1 MGKPVWEGSLEM
13 RRARV
18 LVVAGLLGAAISGF
32 DAAPAQTPQCSK
44 ADFEAVVDEAAG
56 ALRDLARQNTPAFQ
70 GKLRQLKGKRGW
82 SDDQLV
88 KEAEPLVRDD
98 KIAGFDQQ
106 SEEFLLRI
114 TSGGQAGS
122 SGGAPDCK
130 LLAELRAVMQS
141 LVETQKAKW
150 AYMFEKIEGELR
162 K

>member
-1 MGKPVWEGSLEM
+1 M
-13 RRARV
+13 RRAWV
-18 LVVAGLLGAAISGF
+18 LVVAGLLGTAISGF

-56 ALRDLARQNTPAFQ
+56 ALRDLARQNTPQFQ

-106 SEEFLLRI
+106 SEEFLAAHHQRRPGRLFGWRAGLQAARRAARRHAI
-114 TSGGQAGS
+114 PGRDAEGQMGLHVREDR
-122 SGGAPDCK
+122 G
-130 LLAELRAVMQS
+130 RAAQVKGCQ
-141 LVETQKAKW
+141 
-150 AYMFEKIEGELR
+150 
-162 K
+162 